1 MDELLEEMPKLQ
13 EQLGALLECQ
23 GACCGGSGDGADTLV
38 GLDRDVVSKGFALL
52 MKDAFSLHRCA
63 SEGVVN
69 LLEKFFSLE
78 RAAAMQ
84 GIELYKKFMAQTDA
98 VIQMH
103 LKTQQ
108 LGQAAT
114 GPYPTIQPA
123 PPSLLSALEEYINQI
138 SADGQKIEVTADTAY
153 DRDAGAFAGMS
164 GLGSLGGGSF
174 ALSAKQLDQVLI
186 KIEKM
191 ERAVRDGTTAV
202 LKEKASSNADHC
214 AREVGRLEGEV
225 AERQKAL
232 DALKGGFF
240 GFGKKKDPTEVE
252 REKAAQ
258 GALDVAQGEL
268 KEAMRKWNEAKASPI
283 DALRADAEERV
294 LSEIKELKEL
304 VVQVAA
310 AANDEMTKLQVK
322 ADALEASKAQ

>member
-1 MDELLEEMPKLQ
+1 LDTNELLEEMPKLQ
-13 EQLGALLECQ
+13 GQLGALLECQ
-23 GACCGGSGDGADTLV
+23 EACCGGQGDGATLV

-78 RAAAMQ
+78 RGPALN
-84 GIELYKKFMAQTDA
+84 GIELYKKFMAQTDT

-103 LKTQQ
+103 QQTKQ
-108 LGQAAT
+108 LGQSTA
-114 GPYPTIQPA
+114 GPSPIIQPA

-138 SADGQKIEVTADTAY
+138 SEDGEKIQVTSNDEY
-153 DRDAGAFAGMS
+153 NREKGAFAGMS

-174 ALSAKQLDQVLI
+174 ALSSKQLDQVLV

-191 ERAVRDGTTAV
+191 ERAVREGTTGV
-202 LKEKASSNADHC
+202 LKEKASANADRC

-240 GFGKKKDPTEVE
+240 GFGKKKDPTEAE

-258 GALDVAQGEL
+258 GALDVAQGGL
-268 KEAMRKWNEAKASPI
+268 SEAMRKWNEAKASPI
-283 DALRADAEERV
+283 EALRVEAEERV
-294 LSEIKELKEL
+294 LSEIKELKEI
-304 VVQVAA
+304 VVQVAS
-310 AANDEMTKLQVK
+310 AANDELTKLQVK
-322 ADALEASKAQ
+322 ADALEAGQK